1 MSERTVW
8 ITGAGVVSPGGPG
21 RAALLELMLAGRS
34 AVAPVDELGGLPAG
48 RAPVHPN
55 GRNGKRLDRSAAL
68 FLMAAE
74 EAWAGAGLGD
84 VGLALERCGVIEGSS
99 LGPVADVLR
108 AFEGWMGEAARQPP
122 TPTGLVRFLTGAGG
136 ATFAHAHGIAG
147 PVLHVSAGSVAA
159 ACAIGEAARKIAQ
172 GELDVAVAGGA
183 ECPLHEYIVGHFQA
197 AGILAS
203 ARNGE
208 APCRP
213 FDAHRNGTVLGEGAS
228 VVVLEAADHAR
239 RRGARGLAALMG
251 YGLATEAHSM
261 TAPDPAG
268 TGVIAAVT
276 QALRAISPGDVDW
289 IKAHGTGTAM
299 NDAAECR
306 GLATVFGPA
315 LARVPL
321 TSLKPM
327 LGHSLGASGA
337 VETVAVVLALQEDL
351 VPPTLGT
358 ECPDPA
364 LPPCRIAL
372 RGERLAARR
381 VLLLSESFGGRCAAL
396 AVGRI

>member
-1 MSERTVW
+1 
-8 ITGAGVVSPGGPG
+8 
-21 RAALLELMLAGRS
+21 
-34 AVAPVDELGGLPAG
+34 
-48 RAPVHPN
+48 
-55 GRNGKRLDRSAAL
+55 
-68 FLMAAE
+68 
-74 EAWAGAGLGD
+74 
-84 VGLALERCGVIEGSS
+84 
-99 LGPVADVLR
+99 
-108 AFEGWMGEAARQPP
+108 
-122 TPTGLVRFLTGAGG
+122 
-136 ATFAHAHGIAG
+136 
-147 PVLHVSAGSVAA
+147 
-159 ACAIGEAARKIAQ
+159 
-172 GELDVAVAGGA
+172 
-183 ECPLHEYIVGHFQA
+183 
-197 AGILAS
+197 
-203 ARNGE
+203 
-208 APCRP
+208 
-213 FDAHRNGTVLGEGAS
+213 
-228 VVVLEAADHAR
+228 
-239 RRGARGLAALMG
+239 
-251 YGLATEAHSM
+251 M